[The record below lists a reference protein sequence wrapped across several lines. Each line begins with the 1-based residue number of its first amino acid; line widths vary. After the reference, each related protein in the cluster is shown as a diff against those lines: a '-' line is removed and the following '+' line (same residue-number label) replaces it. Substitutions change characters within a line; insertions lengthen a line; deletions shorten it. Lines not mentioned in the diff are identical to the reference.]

1 MNTVK
6 RLLPLLLLVLLTAC
20 AGTGDS
26 AGTSTGRAWAVSA
39 VSDPAEIPRELRYT
53 VADYSYL
60 TGLHDLDYEAMSVK
74 DFARAAADW
83 TDETTFHRSEER
95 LQRLLYSLPEDD
107 GLYAFLH
114 STLACSWQEC
124 RVRHYNACPQ
134 ASYPS
139 YDSQAVWEKY
149 GDVYGDPILLAQG
162 EVWYWLTYAVEDD
175 ALTVRER
182 DAFLNAVDQGMQA
195 FLDAQSE
202 TALKNG
208 EKMTKALQKEL
219 KRLCGQGASGIR
231 AVSWDA
237 EYQWWGETGWET
249 TAG

>member
-1 MNTVK
+1 MTMVK
-6 RLLPLLLLVLLTAC
+6 RLLPLLLLALLTAC
-20 AGTGDS
+20 VSQGDS
-26 AGTSTGRAWAVSA
+26 AAVSIGRTWAVSTG
-39 VSDPAEIPRELRYT
+39 SDPAEIPRELRYT
-53 VADYSYL
+53 AADYSYL
-60 TGLHDLDYEAMSVK
+60 TGLHDLDYENMRAE
-74 DFARAAADW
+74 DFARSAADW
-83 TDETTFHRSEER
+83 TDETAFHRSEER

-107 GLYAFLH
+107 GLYAFLQG
-114 STLACSWQEC
+114 TLARSWQEC

-139 YDSQAVWEKY
+139 YDSQAVWEQC

-162 EVWYWLTYAVEDD
+162 EVWYWLTYSLEDD

-237 EYQWWGETGWET
+237 EYQWWGEYG
-249 TAG
+249 G

>member
-20 AGTGDS
+20 AGAGDS

-39 VSDPAEIPRELRYT
+39 VSDPAEIPKELRYT
-53 VADYSYL
+53 GADYSYL
-60 TGLHDLDYEAMSVK
+60 TGLHDLDYENMSAQ
-74 DFARAAADW
+74 DFARSAADW
-83 TDETTFHRSEER
+83 TDETAFHRSEER

-107 GLYAFLH
+107 GLYAFLQG
-114 STLACSWQEC
+114 TLARSWQEC

-139 YDSQAVWEKY
+139 YDSQAVWEQC

-162 EVWYWLTYAVEDD
+162 EVWYWLTYSLEDD

>member
-1 MNTVK
+1 MKTLK
-6 RLLPLLLLVLLTAC
+6 RLLPLLALALLTAC
-20 AGTGDS
+20 VSPGDS
-26 AGTSTGRAWAVSA
+26 SGIPVGRTWAVSTLEA
-39 VSDPAEIPRELRYT
+39 EEIPKELRYT
-53 VADYSYL
+53 AADYSYL
-60 TGLHDLDYEAMSVK
+60 TGLHKLDYETMSAQ
-74 DFARAAADW
+74 DFAQTAADW
-83 TDETTFHRSEER
+83 TDETAFHRAEEC

-114 STLACSWQEC
+114 GTLARTWQEC

-134 ASYPS
+134 AAYPS

-162 EVWYWLTYAVEDD
+162 EVWYWLTYAMEDD

-182 DAFLNAVDQGMQA
+182 DAFLDRVDQGMQD

-208 EKMTKALQKEL
+208 EKMTKSLQKEL
-219 KRLCGQGASGIR
+219 KRLCGQTTPGIR

-237 EYQWWGETGWET
+237 EYQWWGEYG
-249 TAG
+249 A